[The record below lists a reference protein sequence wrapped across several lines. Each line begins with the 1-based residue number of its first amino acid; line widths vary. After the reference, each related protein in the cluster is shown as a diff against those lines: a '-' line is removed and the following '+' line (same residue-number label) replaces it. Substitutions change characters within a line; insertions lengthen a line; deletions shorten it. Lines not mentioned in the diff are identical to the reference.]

1 MFLAMGWG
9 CDATLQIGNGAL
21 RVRAL
26 PRLGGQLADR
36 GPALQVCALATAPLL
51 GHTRRT
57 HLI

>member
-1 MFLAMGWG
+1 M
-9 CDATLQIGNGAL
+9 
-21 RVRAL
+21 RAL

-36 GPALQVCALATAPLL
+36 GPALQVCALAMAPLL